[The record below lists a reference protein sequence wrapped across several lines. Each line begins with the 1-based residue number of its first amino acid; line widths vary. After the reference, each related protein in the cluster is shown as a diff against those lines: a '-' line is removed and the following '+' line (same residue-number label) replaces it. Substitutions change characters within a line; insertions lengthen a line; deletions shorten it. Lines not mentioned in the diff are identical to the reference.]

1 MQKLS
6 FQRADRFVPQRN
18 NPLNHA
24 LKTSPIPLCW
34 LIESLIIIPVR
45 PKNISCQ
52 GSATQ
57 TCLNI
62 MYIELCTC
70 LYIYIRH
77 VDITCIH
84 IIMIMCAVHIYIYI
98 YDIID
103 IIWFMFETINQ
114 YRSHYPNS
122 VHWPLPIPKKN
133 IAHLQQHRG
142 RRPRRSL
149 ALASL
154 HIASVLLHPL
164 WQVYNIVR
172 VCYLKVGEHR
182 VLVWTCFVYYNVIY
196 IYTYIHTYIYIYIHI
211 HIYIHII

>member
-1 MQKLS
+1 MQRLS

-62 MYIELCTC
+62 VYIELCTC
-70 LYIYIRH
+70 FYIYK
-77 VDITCIH
+77 TCRYYMYTH
-84 IIMIMCAVHIYIYI
+84 NYDYVCSTYLYI

-164 WQVYNIVR
+164 VAGV
-172 VCYLKVGEHR
+172 
-182 VLVWTCFVYYNVIY
+182 
-196 IYTYIHTYIYIYIHI
+196 
-211 HIYIHII
+211 